1 MLVDPQLLNKL
12 CDCAHLLSKPSAHT
26 VEMKN
31 ILRFISISTLLL
43 GTFGCA
49 AESSEKAAADARIQ
63 AAEARVN
70 AADANARVKAADAHV
85 RAADAR
91 VKAAD
96 AGVEAAEADARV
108 KTTTT
113 PAAKAAV
120 GLTKAKLLIPSGT
133 QLRVSLIDPLST
145 DTNSA
150 GDRFLASMAESVVID
165 GTTVLQKGTKVRG
178 RVVGVEDSG
187 RVKGLASIQLVL
199 TDIMQGDRM
208 IAITTDTF
216 GATAD
221 SSKTRDGEII
231 AGGAGI
237 GAAVGA
243 IAGGKKG
250 AAIGAVTGGGAGTGV
265 VLATKGKEIHYGA
278 ETRLDFTLAKS
289 VQM

>member
-1 MLVDPQLLNKL
+1 
-12 CDCAHLLSKPSAHT
+12 
-26 VEMKN
+26 
-31 ILRFISISTLLL
+31 
-43 GTFGCA
+43 
-49 AESSEKAAADARIQ
+49 
-63 AAEARVN
+63 
-70 AADANARVKAADAHV
+70 
-85 RAADAR
+85 
-91 VKAAD
+91 
-96 AGVEAAEADARV
+96 
-108 KTTTT
+108 
-113 PAAKAAV
+113 
-120 GLTKAKLLIPSGT
+120 
-133 QLRVSLIDPLST
+133 
-145 DTNSA
+145 
-150 GDRFLASMAESVVID
+150 VID

-187 RVKGLASIQLVL
+187 RVKGLASIQLEL

-265 VLATKGKEIHYGA
+265 VLATKGKEIHYGP
-278 ETRLDFTLAKS
+278 ETRISFTLAKS